1 MTWLDC
7 DTDLSSLNRREE
19 EFDSKRA
26 WDDFLEQREEMI
38 MNLVLKTDVKKT
50 EAALNKYKEANAGI
64 IKANTALERTAA
76 AAFDRRQPYEKE
88 QADMRRQASQQ
99 PNASGQVSD
108 EEGPLSDP
116 SGLITGLRRIRA
128 PPPEKTYDPF
138 MGMATTRNYYELRPD
153 YPSIYLMKAKNDT
166 RTQAGGFDFQAYFDE
181 SLLRAF
187 AGFGCFIDEEK
198 AGADA
203 LASRKLETPIAAGSS
218 PSRTVDE
225 VF

>member
-1 MTWLDC
+1 MTRSIAI
-7 DTDLSSLNRREE
+7 TDWISLNRREE

-26 WDDFLEQREEMI
+26 WDDFLEQREELI

-64 IKANTALERTAA
+64 IKANTALERSETAT
-76 AAFDRRQPYEKE
+76 FDRRQTYEKE
-88 QADMRRQASQQ
+88 QVNLRRPAAQQ
-99 PNASGQVSD
+99 PNALGLVSND
-108 EEGPLSDP
+108 DGPQSDP

-138 MGMATTRNYYELRPD
+138 MGMATTRSYYKIRSD
-153 YPSIYLMKAKNDT
+153 YPSIRLLKAKNDT

-181 SLLRAF
+181 NLLRAF

-198 AGADA
+198 AGGDA
-203 LASRKLETPIAAGSS
+203 RASRELATTVAVASS
-218 PSRTVDE
+218 PARIVDE